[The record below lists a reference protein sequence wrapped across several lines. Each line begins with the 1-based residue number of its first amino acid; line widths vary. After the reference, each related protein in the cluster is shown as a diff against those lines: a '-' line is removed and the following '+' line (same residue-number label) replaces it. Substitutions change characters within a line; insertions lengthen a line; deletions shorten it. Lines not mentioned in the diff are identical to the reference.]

1 MDLRVYSGQFGSPS
15 DSCSGEEGVNYL
27 RRLKGEVRNGV
38 PADASAQSDGRSQ
51 TMTTTPALE
60 ERRQSPRL
68 RCSGSVEFRTEG
80 SDVRMWGT
88 LTDISRHGC
97 YAEMHATFPV
107 GTIVNLVL
115 TSCGIRIQAPGAVRT
130 SYSFLGMGICF
141 AEIEAKQQIQLN
153 QLVASLVGHSA
164 ISSGGPPQD
173 FGMKDTLGPVD
184 PRAFL
189 DKITEFFQKHPLLSR
204 EEFYNIANRVRRS

>member
-97 YAEMHATFPV
+97 YVEMHATFPV

-130 SYSFLGMGICF
+130 SFF
-141 AEIEAKQQIQLN
+141 PRH
-153 QLVASLVGHSA
+153 GHLLRGNRSKTTDSTESTRRLPGRA
-164 ISSGGPPQD
+164 QRHFQRRTSSG
-173 FGMKDTLGPVD
+173 LRHERH
-184 PRAFL
+184 PRA
-189 DKITEFFQKHPLLSR
+189 SR
-204 EEFYNIANRVRRS
+204 PASFSR